1 MRSSDALLLTL
12 ATGGAVRSNHAW
24 VTANGRWRIT
34 FHQSFRK
41 SSFVWIVFCSC
52 APFSV
57 LSSWHQWAAKQGAG
71 RPPLPLRPV
80 RRPFWTK
87 WLWPSARR
95 WPGCW
100 LWPWS
105 WPGQGSPSF
114 CSICSTIKLWQV
126 TGLIWFLYLINVWLA
141 FPISI
146 QRSMITVYFSLKSR
160 VSFHFPQAFRHFWS
174 RLQKCLHETHH
185 NHQIILISHRCN

>member
-1 MRSSDALLLTL
+1 MLYNPHQMLLTL
-12 ATGGAVRSNHAW
+12 ATGGAVGSNHAW

-34 FHQSFRK
+34 FYQSFQK
-41 SSFVWIVFCSC
+41 SSFAWIVFGSC
-52 APFSV
+52 APFSF
-57 LSSWHQWAAKQGAG
+57 LSSWHQWAAKRGAG
-71 RPPLPLRPV
+71 RPPLLLGPIRP
-80 RRPFWTK
+80 PFWTK
-87 WLWPSARR
+87 WSWPSARR

-114 CSICSTIKLWQV
+114 CLICSTIKLWQV

-146 QRSMITVYFSLKSR
+146 QRSMITLF
-160 VSFHFPQAFRHFWS
+160 
-174 RLQKCLHETHH
+174 
-185 NHQIILISHRCN
+185 ISH